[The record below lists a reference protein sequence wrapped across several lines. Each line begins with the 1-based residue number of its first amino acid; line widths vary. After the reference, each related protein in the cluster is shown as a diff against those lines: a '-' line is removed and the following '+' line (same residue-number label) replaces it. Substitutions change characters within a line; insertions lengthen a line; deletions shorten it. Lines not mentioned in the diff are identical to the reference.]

1 MAFKLT
7 QTTLTATITSWDN
20 APAGGPRADQARIT
34 DETVVTDWSFITAV
48 HHDNNIAEF
57 YRNVVLVG
65 SDSSFPA
72 KFHLLKIGINRGGW
86 PGNRNSDTGHNLWKG
101 YVDEVKIY
109 GRALSQTEVNNLYNR
124 DYP

>member
-1 MAFKLT
+1 M
-7 QTTLTATITSWDN
+7 
-20 APAGGPRADQARIT
+20 
-34 DETVVTDWSFITAV
+34 
-48 HHDNNIAEF
+48 HHDNKIAEF
-57 YRNVVLVG
+57 YRNGVLVG

-72 KFHLLKIGINRGGW
+72 KFHLLKIGIIRGEW